1 MAFQTPYPVRPGGPE
16 DLEFLWEMLYEA
28 TQHSSPSD
36 PAVSRYLKGWGRPG
50 DAAVVALDPD
60 DGQKIGAAWYRCY
73 PSDDCGF
80 GFVGAWIPEIAIAVV
95 PNRRGSGVG
104 RALLRKLLD
113 TARSQGFEALS
124 LSTRRDN
131 PAAIRLYEGHGFT
144 RLSDADSEHSSWIMK
159 VDLSTFVARR

>member
-1 MAFQTPYPVRPGGPE
+1 MAFRTPYPVRPGGPE

-28 TQHSSPSD
+28 TQHSSFSD
-36 PAVSRYLKGWGRPG
+36 SAISRYLKGWGRLG
-50 DAAVVALDPD
+50 DVAVAALDPH

-73 PSDDCGF
+73 PSDDCSF
-80 GFVGAWIPEIAIAVV
+80 GFVGAWILQVAIAVV

-131 PAAIRLYEGHGFT
+131 PVAIRLYERHGFT
-144 RLSDADSEHSSWIMK
+144 KLSNIDSEHPSWTMEAG
-159 VDLSTFVARR
+159 LSTIVAQQ

>member
-1 MAFQTPYPVRPGGPE
+1 MAFRTPYPVRPGGPE

-28 TQHSSPSD
+28 TQHNSLSD
-36 PAVSRYLKGWGRPG
+36 PAISRYLNGWGRPG
-50 DAAVVALDPD
+50 DAAVAALDPD

-73 PSDDCGF
+73 PSDNCGF

-104 RALLRKLLD
+104 RALLQKLVD

-131 PAAIRLYEGHGFT
+131 HAAIRLYERHGFT
-144 RLSDADSEHSSWIMK
+144 KLSNIDSEHPSWTMEAG
-159 VDLSTFVARR
+159 LSTIVAQQ

>member
-1 MAFQTPYPVRPGGPE
+1 
-16 DLEFLWEMLYEA
+16 MLYEA
-28 TQHSSPSD
+28 TQHSSLSV
-36 PAVSRYLKGWGRPG
+36 PAISRYLKGWGRPG
-50 DAAVVALDPD
+50 DAAVVALDPG

-80 GFVGAWIPEIAIAVV
+80 GFVSAWIPEIAIAVV

-104 RALLRKLLD
+104 GALLRQLLD

-131 PAAIRLYEGHGFT
+131 LVAIRLYERHGFT
-144 RLSDADSEHSSWIMK
+144 RLSDIDSEHPLWTMK
-159 VDLSTFVARR
+159 VDLSVIVARQ

>member
-1 MAFQTPYPVRPGGPE
+1 VRPGGPE
-16 DLEFLWEMLYEA
+16 DLRFLWEMLYEA
-28 TQHSSPSD
+28 TQHSSLSD
-36 PAVSRYLKGWGRPG
+36 PAISRYLKGWGRPG
-50 DAAVVALDPD
+50 DAAVVALDPG

-80 GFVGAWIPEIAIAVV
+80 GFVSAWVPEIAIAVV

-104 RALLRKLLD
+104 GALLRKLLD

-131 PAAIRLYEGHGFT
+131 LAAIRLYERHGFT
-144 RLSDADSEHSSWIMK
+144 RLSDIDTEHSSWTMK
-159 VDLSTFVARR
+159 VDLSVIVARQ

>member
-1 MAFQTPYPVRPGGPE
+1 MAYKTPYPVRPGGPE

-28 TQHSSPSD
+28 TQHSSLSD
-36 PAVSRYLKGWGRPG
+36 PAISRYLKGWRRPG

-80 GFVGAWIPEIAIAVV
+80 GFVRTWIPEIAIAVV
-95 PNRRGSGVG
+95 PNRRGCGVG
-104 RALLRKLLD
+104 TALLRKLMD

-131 PAAIRLYEGHGFT
+131 PAAIRLYEGQCFA
-144 RLSDADSEHSSWIMK
+144 RLPDTDSEHSYWIMK
-159 VDLSTFVARR
+159 ADLTTIVARQ

>member
-1 MAFQTPYPVRPGGPE
+1 MTYKTPYPVRPGGPG
-16 DLEFLWEMLYEA
+16 DFEFLWETLYEA
-28 TQHSSPSD
+28 TQHSSLSD
-36 PAVSRYLKGWGRPG
+36 PAISRYLKGWGRPG
-50 DAAVVALDPD
+50 DAAVVALDPG

-95 PNRRGSGVG
+95 SNRRGCGVG
-104 RALLRKLLD
+104 RALLQKLLD

-131 PAAIRLYEGHGFT
+131 RAAIRLYERHGFT
-144 RLSDADSEHSSWIMK
+144 RLSDIDSEHPHWTMK
-159 VDLSTFVARR
+159 ADLSSVVAHH

>member
-1 MAFQTPYPVRPGGPE
+1 MAFRTPYPVRPGGPE

-28 TQHSSPSD
+28 TQHSSLSD
-36 PAVSRYLKGWGRPG
+36 PAILRYLNGWGRPG

-60 DGQKIGAAWYRCY
+60 DGQKIGATWYRCY
-73 PSDDCGF
+73 PSGDCGF

-144 RLSDADSEHSSWIMK
+144 RLSDTDSEHSSWIMK